1 MNNQL
6 NSNLTPFIIGITGG
20 LGTGKNL
27 VGSILSKLG
36 VFVIDTDEIV
46 REILKT
52 NNKIT
57 QNIVSNFGNSILNK
71 DSHEYIDRTALAKII
86 FNDEN
91 KRKKLE
97 SILHPEVR
105 YLLSSILDLSK
116 DKQIIAVLVPL
127 LFEANLQNQFHE
139 TWCVVCNKDV
149 QMTRLLS
156 KGHAVDDAK
165 ARINA
170 QLTQDEKAKR
180 SDFVIDNSGNEE
192 ITKEQIIKRL
202 QRLAQSNHNLHLS
215 FDK

>member
-1 MNNQL
+1 MKQL
-6 NSNLTPFIIGITGG
+6 NSNLTPFIIGITGS

-27 VGSILSKLG
+27 VGSILSELG

-57 QNIVSNFGNSILNK
+57 QNIADNFGDSILNK
-71 DSHEYIDRTALAKII
+71 DNHEYIDRTALAKII

-97 SILHPEVR
+97 SILHPEVK
-105 YLLSSILDLSK
+105 YLLSSVINLSK
-116 DKQIIAVLVPL
+116 DRQIIAVLVPL

-139 TWCVVCNKDV
+139 TWCVICNKDV

-156 KGHAVDDAK
+156 KGYIIDDAK

-180 SDFVIDNSGNEE
+180 SDFIIDNSGNEG

-202 QRLAQSNHNLHLS
+202 QLLAQSNHNLHLS
-215 FDK
+215 FGK

>member
-1 MNNQL
+1 MNKQL

-20 LGTGKNL
+20 LGTGKNV

-71 DSHEYIDRTALAKII
+71 DNHEYIDRTTLAKII

-97 SILHPEVR
+97 SILHPEVK
-105 YLLSSILDLSK
+105 YLLSSVLDLSK
-116 DKQIIAVLVPL
+116 DKQIIAVLIPL
-127 LFEANLQNQFHE
+127 LFESNLQNQFHE

-149 QMTRLLS
+149 QMARLLS
-156 KGHAVDDAK
+156 KGYAVDDAK

-180 SDFVIDNSGNEE
+180 SDFVIDNSGNED

-202 QRLAQSNHNLHLS
+202 QLLAQSNRNLHLS